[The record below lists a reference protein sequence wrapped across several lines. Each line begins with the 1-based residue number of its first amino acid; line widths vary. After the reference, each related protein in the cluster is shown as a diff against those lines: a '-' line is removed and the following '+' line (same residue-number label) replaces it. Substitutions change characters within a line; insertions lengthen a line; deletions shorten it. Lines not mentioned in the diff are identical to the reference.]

1 MPDNSNP
8 IKRIISFR
16 SFKPGQGRFMTSSRL
31 KYWGLFLFTFISI
44 AMILSWK
51 YFPARNYQEG
61 VVSSR
66 DIMSPRS
73 FDVIN
78 KQATREAQ
86 SEAMNE
92 VQPVHRIDPFILNQL
107 DRQLRTQFRL
117 INEIKNL
124 KDKDDHLQLKEIKS
138 RLPIAISDPSLATFI
153 NSDPQSLEQMEIL
166 TGSLVMRHMSK
177 PIRDNDVT
185 AIKQVRQELR
195 QAASELTLRQD
206 QNKAVAELASE
217 AIRPNSRVDWDETYR
232 LKQAKKDSVPPVT
245 IRIKKGQIIVSK
257 GQIITPDHL
266 MILEEMGLHRSRA
279 NTAGIAGTAIL
290 SFLIITLVWL
300 YIKKSKPYL
309 AQNPKHL
316 LLLAI
321 ITVVNL
327 ILCSLLVQV
336 NPYWAPVPIASILT
350 AILLGPRI
358 AVIIT
363 AVMAMIVGILTGEVQ
378 YLAVT
383 LITGIAASL
392 LSWRVR
398 ERLDLII
405 ASLMIF
411 IVNELSITLFSLL
424 QGGNTRALLED
435 LVYGGINGFSSG
447 IVAIGVLPILEYA
460 FGITTDIKLLEL
472 SSQSEPLMKRL
483 LLEAPGTYHHS
494 IIVGNLAEAGGE
506 AIGEDAL
513 LCRVAAYYHDI
524 GKLRR
529 PYFFIE
535 NQLGSENPHD
545 KLTPRL
551 SALIITAHIKDG
563 LELAKRYKIPEPIRD
578 IISQH
583 HGTSTVAYFLHQARQ
598 LSPQGEEPREED
610 FRYAGPRPNSRVA
623 AIVMLADSAEAAART
638 LNNPTPQAIETLVRS
653 IFKKALDDGQL
664 DQCPIS
670 LKDINNL
677 INSFTTILTG
687 IYHHRIEYPD
697 QIIENGN
704 APTSFTASKITH
716 INKKMG

>member
-1 MPDNSNP
+1 
-8 IKRIISFR
+8 
-16 SFKPGQGRFMTSSRL
+16 MTS
-31 KYWGLFLFTFISI
+31 WH
-44 AMILSWK
+44 
-51 YFPARNYQEG
+51 PRNFE
-61 VVSSR
+61 
-66 DIMSPRS
+66 
-73 FDVIN
+73 VID

-92 VQPVHRIDPFILNQL
+92 IQPFYRVDPFVVSQL
-107 DRQLRTQFRL
+107 DRQLRTQFKL
-117 INEIKNL
+117 FNEL
-124 KDKDDHLQLKEIKS
+124 KKYKKKEDHLQVKEIKS
-138 RLPIAISDPSLATFI
+138 RLPIAISDSSLSTFV
-153 NSDPQSLEQMEIL
+153 NSNKQSMEQMEIL
-166 TGSLVMRHMSK
+166 CGDLVMKHMNQV
-177 PIRDNDVT
+177 IQDNDT
-185 AIKQVRQELR
+185 GAIKQVRQKLR
-195 QAASELTLRQD
+195 KAASRLTLRTD

-217 AIRPNSRVDWDETYR
+217 AIRPNAKIDWDETYR
-232 LKQAKKDSVPPVT
+232 LKQAKKDSVQPVA
-245 IRIKKGQIIVSK
+245 IKIKKGQVIVSK

-266 MILEEMGLHRSRA
+266 LILEEMGLHRSRA

-290 SFLIITLVWL
+290 SFLIVTLVWL
-300 YIKKSKPYL
+300 YIKKSKPLL

-316 LLLAI
+316 LLLVI
-321 ITVVNL
+321 ITVFNL

-350 AILLGPRI
+350 AILLGPRV
-358 AVIIT
+358 AVILT
-363 AVMAMIVGILTGEVQ
+363 SVMALVVGILTGEVQ
-378 YLAVT
+378 FLAVT
-383 LITGIAASL
+383 LVTGLSASI

-398 ERLDLII
+398 ERLDLIT
-405 ASLMIF
+405 ASLLIF

-424 QGGNTRALLED
+424 QGETTRALLEN

-472 SSQSEPLMKRL
+472 SNQSEPLMKRL

-513 LCRVAAYYHDI
+513 LCRVAAYYHDV

-551 SALIITAHIKDG
+551 SALIITSHVKDG
-563 LELAKRYKIPEPIRD
+563 LELAKQYKLPEPVRE

-583 HGTSTVAYFLHQARQ
+583 HGNSAVAYFLHQARQ
-598 LSPQGEEPREED
+598 NAVNGEEPREDD
-610 FRYAGPRPNSRVA
+610 FRYSGPRPSTKVA
-623 AIVMLADSAEAAART
+623 AIVMLADSVEAAART
-638 LNNPTPQAIETLVRS
+638 IDNPSPHKIETLVKS

-664 DQCPIS
+664 DECPIS
-670 LKDINNL
+670 LKDINDL
-677 INSFTTILTG
+677 MNSFTAILTG

-697 QIIENGN
+697 QIINNGKTPP
-704 APTSFTASKITH
+704 AFPASKVTH
-716 INKKMG
+716 IKQKMG